1 MPHHICVAAQQP
13 LISTVHMHLTAALAG
28 SSLAALLHPAVA
40 LRAFYLAA
48 SLLVFATPLSL
59 TSITD

>member
-1 MPHHICVAAQQP
+1 
-13 LISTVHMHLTAALAG
+13 MHLTAALAG

-59 TSITD
+59 TSITN